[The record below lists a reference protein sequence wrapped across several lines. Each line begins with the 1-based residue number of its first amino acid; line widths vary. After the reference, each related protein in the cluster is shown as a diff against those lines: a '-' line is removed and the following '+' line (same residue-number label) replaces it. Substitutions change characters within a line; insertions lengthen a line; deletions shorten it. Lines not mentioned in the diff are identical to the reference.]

1 MLLKTLLN
9 RKSYCF
15 LVNRIARYSSS
26 ESNETL
32 ELAEK
37 LAIQIENVK
46 ENSTKNVRLKEIHR
60 ELDGLIKEY
69 KELKAFTV
77 APDVLDRE
85 LAKEALEDLEDT
97 EVSIVKLLKQSSRL
111 LIPSYKFDKD
121 DAVLE
126 VRAGAGGLEAG
137 VFAGEILKL
146 YLGYANYHGFEANIF
161 EKEDIPISKDLKSS
175 PAPPTALTRVY
186 VKGDGVF
193 RAMKYECG
201 VHRVQRVP
209 VTGSKK

>member
-15 LVNRIARYSSS
+15 LVNRIARYCSS

-37 LAIQIENVK
+37 LAIQLENLK
-46 ENSTKNVRLKEIHR
+46 DNSTKNVRLKEIHR

-85 LAKEALEDLEDT
+85 LAEEALEDLEDT
-97 EVSIVKLLKQSSRL
+97 EGFRKP
-111 LIPSYKFDKD
+111 PSTPS
-121 DAVLE
+121 L
-126 VRAGAGGLEAG
+126 
-137 VFAGEILKL
+137 
-146 YLGYANYHGFEANIF
+146 
-161 EKEDIPISKDLKSS
+161 
-175 PAPPTALTRVY
+175 
-186 VKGDGVF
+186 
-193 RAMKYECG
+193 
-201 VHRVQRVP
+201 
-209 VTGSKK
+209 